1 MPASASNLSCPQ
13 NHLAK
18 CCLRRFDLSAD
29 PWSDTEA
36 HASPPDIHPLK
47 NPCRVISAGVCF
59 EPVQAKSSRPMGFS
73 RFTIGIT
80 RQDLTRDC
88 LRDLRLWPGCETVDR
103 IGILAGQDGK
113 FTAHVI
119 EYGLAKQHLTDRA
132 LRCIQREKARRFH
145 LKEE

>member
-1 MPASASNLSCPQ
+1 V
-13 NHLAK
+13 K
-18 CCLRRFDLSAD
+18 CCSRQFDLGAG

-36 HASPPDIHPLK
+36 HTSPPDIHPQK
-47 NPCRVISAGVCF
+47 NLCRMISAGVCF
-59 EPVQAKSSRPMGFS
+59 KPVQAKSSRRMGFS
-73 RFTIGIT
+73 IFTVGVT
-80 RQDLTRDC
+80 REDLTRDC

-119 EYGLAKQHLTDRA
+119 EYGDAKKQLTDRA
-132 LRCIQREKARRFH
+132 LRCVQREKARRFH